1 MKTAGQ
7 RRTIADLHQARATKM
22 RADRE
27 VKHATS
33 WNAAFEQR
41 FGKSPDAT
49 ARTEPNAGWDK
60 AFAAAAG
67 R

>member
-1 MKTAGQ
+1 MTEGQ
-7 RRTIADLHQARATKM
+7 QRAIADLNQALAAKM

-27 VKHATS
+27 TKHATS
-33 WNAAFEQR
+33 WDAAFKQR

-49 ARTEPNAGWDK
+49 ASIESNVGWDK
-60 AFAAAAG
+60 AFDAAAG